1 MKWIEGSLVLLF
13 FMGVLVAGSEADAIW
28 PWNCVAGAVMMVGSF
43 LGIRMHAKKSAGD
56 HRHH

>member
-28 PWNCVAGAVMMVGSF
+28 PWNCVAGAVMMVISY
-43 LGIRMHAKKSAGD
+43 LGLKKKLKNE
-56 HRHH
+56 RI